1 MRFLALLLLLG
12 GCADPI
18 ENHIAALVVNSVSAI
33 EDRLNRGRTAGGST
47 MAWNTTGVEIATAVS
62 ASFGT
67 IGGAFPA
74 ADLNDGAFSPGAV
87 WGFNIC
93 PVRVTNLS
101 EFSQWAPNY
110 GDSQRPDRIGYLV
123 FGR

>member
-1 MRFLALLLLLG
+1 MRFLALWLLLG

-18 ENHIAALVVNSVSAI
+18 ENHIAALVVNGVSAM

-74 ADLNDGAFSPGAV
+74 ADLNDGSVAPGAV
-87 WGFNIC
+87 WGFNLC

-101 EFSQWAPNY
+101 ESSQWTPTY
-110 GDSQRPDRIGYLV
+110 GDSQRPRRIGYLV

>member
-1 MRFLALLLLLG
+1 
-12 GCADPI
+12 
-18 ENHIAALVVNSVSAI
+18 
-33 EDRLNRGRTAGGST
+33 

-67 IGGAFPA
+67 IGGTFPA
-74 ADLNDGAFSPGAV
+74 ADLNDGSVAPDAD
-87 WGFNIC
+87 WGFNLC

-101 EFSQWAPNY
+101 ESSQWAPTY
-110 GDSQRPDRIGYLV
+110 GDSHGPDRIGYLV

>member
-1 MRFLALLLLLG
+1 MRILALWLLLG
-12 GCADPI
+12 GCTAPI
-18 ENHIAALVVNSVSAI
+18 ERPIAALVVNGVSAM
-33 EDRLNRGRTAGGST
+33 EDRLNRGRTAGGHT

-67 IGGAFPA
+67 IGGTFPA
-74 ADLNDGAFSPGAV
+74 ADLNDGSVAPDAD
-87 WGFNIC
+87 WGFNLC

-101 EFSQWAPNY
+101 ESSQWAPTY
-110 GDSQRPDRIGYLV
+110 GDRQRPDRIGYLV

>member
-1 MRFLALLLLLG
+1 MG

-33 EDRLNRGRTAGGST
+33 EDRLNLGRTAGGST

-67 IGGAFPA
+67 IGGTFPA
-74 ADLNDGAFSPGAV
+74 ADLHDGSVAPGAV
-87 WGFNIC
+87 WGFNI
-93 PVRVTNLS
+93 
-101 EFSQWAPNY
+101 
-110 GDSQRPDRIGYLV
+110 
-123 FGR
+123 

>member
-1 MRFLALLLLLG
+1 MRFLALWLLLG
-12 GCADPI
+12 GCAEPI
-18 ENHIAALVVNSVSAI
+18 ENHIAALVDNGVSAM

-74 ADLNDGAFSPGAV
+74 ADLNDGSLAPDAD
-87 WGFNIC
+87 WGFNLC

-101 EFSQWAPNY
+101 EFSQWPPTY
-110 GDSQRPDRIGYLV
+110 GNSQRPDRIGYLV

>member
-18 ENHIAALVVNSVSAI
+18 ENHIAALVVNSVSAR
-33 EDRLNRGRTAGGST
+33 EGRLNRGRTAGGST
-47 MAWNTTGVEIATAVS
+47 MAWNTTGVEIATAIS

-67 IGGAFPA
+67 IGSAFPV
-74 ADLNDGAFSPGAV
+74 ADLNDGAISPGAF

-101 EFSQWAPNY
+101 EFSQWVPTY

>member
-18 ENHIAALVVNSVSAI
+18 ENHIAALVVNSVSAM

-47 MAWNTTGVEIATAVS
+47 MAMAWNTTGVEIATAVS

-74 ADLNDGAFSPGAV
+74 ADLNDGAI